1 MELVHLTEKE
11 YNEFQCQ
18 YRYNTFLNS
27 IDTFHLEQS
36 LGFECDLVGLKKDGK
51 IVCACFMIR
60 YPMMKC
66 FHYYYAP
73 RGILIDYENKELL
86 SVFTKKLK
94 KYIRKK
100 RGVQLI
106 IDPYILYQERDADGK
121 VVENGFNHQ
130 NVLDNLTSVGWI
142 HQGFSTGYHSNMQ
155 TIRWMYAMNLDG
167 YTKDSLWKALHQQ
180 TRWSINRTM
189 KYKMQ
194 IKELSIDE
202 LDVFVDIMNQTGQRR
217 GFETRNLEFY
227 KCQMEAYKE
236 RLKCKL
242 AYIDTSLL
250 IQSLEKEK
258 EEIEKEMKEVNE
270 KLLEIPNSK
279 KFNKK
284 RKVLLEAIE
293 TNEKRMKE
301 ASDLQKNYGDII
313 PMAASMFIY
322 DRDEVIYL
330 TSGAY
335 EQFRDFYASYA
346 IQWNVICEALSMGYK
361 RYNFYGISGIFD
373 PEDES
378 YGVYAFKKGFP
389 GQVEEWIGD
398 FDLVCRPILYKL
410 NYKRKK

>member
-1 MELVHLTEKE
+1 
-11 YNEFQCQ
+11 
-18 YRYNTFLNS
+18 
-27 IDTFHLEQS
+27 
-36 LGFECDLVGLKKDGK
+36 
-51 IVCACFMIR
+51 
-60 YPMMKC
+60 
-66 FHYYYAP
+66 
-73 RGILIDYENKELL
+73 
-86 SVFTKKLK
+86 
-94 KYIRKK
+94 
-100 RGVQLI
+100 
-106 IDPYILYQERDADGK
+106 
-121 VVENGFNHQ
+121 
-130 NVLDNLTSVGWI
+130 
-142 HQGFSTGYHSNMQ
+142 
-155 TIRWMYAMNLDG
+155 
-167 YTKDSLWKALHQQ
+167 
-180 TRWSINRTM
+180 
-189 KYKMQ
+189 
-194 IKELSIDE
+194 
-202 LDVFVDIMNQTGQRR
+202 
-217 GFETRNLEFY
+217 
-227 KCQMEAYKE
+227 
-236 RLKCKL
+236 
-242 AYIDTSLL
+242 
-250 IQSLEKEK
+250 
-258 EEIEKEMKEVNE
+258 MKEVNE

-389 GQVEEWIGD
+389 GQVEELIGD